1 MAHFRMNNLL
11 DVALSHGGYTHIRFE
26 TPAAQRNFVYKDVV
40 MDDLEVHY
48 TLDAIMEEW
57 EYPKLTGPIQIFRQK
72 NGVLEQHEI
81 QVYAPD

>member
-1 MAHFRMNNLL
+1 MNNLL
-11 DVALSHGGYTHIRFE
+11 DVALHYNGYTHLRLE
-26 TPAAQRNFVYKDVV
+26 MTSGHLNFIYKDFV

-81 QVYAPD
+81 RVYSPD

>member
-1 MAHFRMNNLL
+1 MNNLL
-11 DVALSHGGYTHIRFE
+11 QVALSHEGYTHIRME
-26 TPAAQRNFVYKDVV
+26 TDLAQRNFIYKDKV

-57 EYPKLTGPIQIFRQK
+57 DYPRLKGPIQIYRQR

-81 QVYAPD
+81 KVYSPD

>member
-1 MAHFRMNNLL
+1 MNNLL
-11 DVALSHGGYTHIRFE
+11 QVALSHEGYTHIRME
-26 TPAAQRNFVYKDVV
+26 TDLAQRNFIYKDKV

-57 EYPKLTGPIQIFRQK
+57 EYPKLTGPIQIYRQR

-81 QVYAPD
+81 KVYAPE

>member
-1 MAHFRMNNLL
+1 MTYMNNLL
-11 DVALSHGGYTHIRFE
+11 QVALSHGGYTHIRME
-26 TPAAQRNFVYKDVV
+26 TDLAQRNFIYKDKV

-57 EYPKLTGPIQIFRQK
+57 DYPQLKGPIQIYRQI

-81 QVYAPD
+81 KVYAPD

>member
-1 MAHFRMNNLL
+1 
-11 DVALSHGGYTHIRFE
+11 
-26 TPAAQRNFVYKDVV
+26 

-81 QVYAPD
+81 RVYSPD